1 MTVFFFFLERSQF
14 LKDEARTKKKK
25 KLLDVFVV
33 SHTLTWRSKF
43 KESHWSVSDLTCQI
57 SWWGF
62 SSTCFFFFF
71 SGKNLSLF
79 CVGGKHKQ
87 YIYIYIR
94 YLSSVF
100 LHSAVTLLFHFFPSS
115 FNDTQSV
122 CLSPSFFFRRN
133 PLSLYQ
139 SPLLFFLFPPSLS
152 SLTLCLPR
160 IFFAMWARRLI
171 LLISPDSIIGCLPAQ
186 LSTAHII

>member
-62 SSTCFFFFF
+62 SSTCFFFF
-71 SGKNLSLF
+71 SQERISLSF
-79 CVGGKHKQ
+79 VWVASTSN
-87 YIYIYIR
+87 IYIYIR

-139 SPLLFFLFPPSLS
+139 SPLLFFYFLPLCHLSLS
-152 SLTLCLPR
+152 VFPAFSLPCGHAGSFSWSARTL
-160 IFFAMWARRLI
+160 
-171 LLISPDSIIGCLPAQ
+171 
-186 LSTAHII
+186 

>member
-25 KLLDVFVV
+25 KNCWMFLWFHTHWHEGPSSRRATDLYLISHVRSHGGAFLLPV
-33 SHTLTWRSKF
+33 
-43 KESHWSVSDLTCQI
+43 
-57 SWWGF
+57 
-62 SSTCFFFFF
+62 FFFF
-71 SGKNLSLF
+71 SQERISLSF
-79 CVGGKHKQ
+79 VWVASTSN
-87 YIYIYIR
+87 IYIYIR

>member
-1 MTVFFFFLERSQF
+1 MFLWFHTHWHEGPSSRRATDLYLISHVRSHGGAFLLPVFFFFSQERIS
-14 LKDEARTKKKK
+14 LS
-25 KLLDVFVV
+25 FVWV
-33 SHTLTWRSKF
+33 A
-43 KESHWSVSDLTCQI
+43 
-57 SWWGF
+57 
-62 SSTCFFFFF
+62 ST
-71 SGKNLSLF
+71 SN
-79 CVGGKHKQ
+79 
-87 YIYIYIR
+87 IYIYIR